1 MKRDGT
7 YRNRNYYTST
17 TIGPTPLCVCAE
29 EISCSPLPCP
39 SFFLF
44 RPPIYLNMTKKKSA
58 TRAFATTDPV
68 VGSEDPLSSLQVE
81 DEDRY
86 RTAAVELNFV
96 SSFLDKAAIG
106 PSSNQYDTTLLI
118 GTVGAEDSS
127 LFYSGYSEL
136 YPRVID
142 HLGLEIDLGIFMK
155 MTINCGTEAAATS
168 KAATSTTLVRVRG
181 DSFAAQQ
188 FIMGV
193 LPITHCRNEHPMMV
207 HAITQL
213 VKENVKGNT
222 RIIVLTDGFPVG
234 PLASGRY
241 SIVIH
246 IKRFLP
252 VVLLFCFVVN
262 TND

>member
-1 MKRDGT
+1 M
-7 YRNRNYYTST
+7 
-17 TIGPTPLCVCAE
+17 P
-29 EISCSPLPCP
+29 
-39 SFFLF
+39 FLF
-44 RPPIYLNMTKKKSA
+44 FIPSTNLSEYDQKKSA